1 MPGRLRLVALVAAAT
16 ALGALVGGCA
26 DSDPPSWLED
36 LGAPA
41 TTTSAPTTTTVAP
54 AGGPTTTAA
63 GGGAATP
70 VTDLVTG
77 DCLTGPPVTGAPA
90 TETTDVTVT
99 DCAGGHDG
107 EVIGVVTYTQGP
119 EVAYPGQ
126 EQVAAYA
133 DEQCP
138 VAFEAYVGVPYG
150 NSSLALLSLW
160 PTEASWSGGDREAV
174 CVAYEPDTQLTGSVQ
189 GRGTP

>member
-1 MPGRLRLVALVAAAT
+1 MRRRATTATLVEEHDAIFGRVEEARLRPVEQRGPDLAA
-16 ALGALVGGCA
+16 
-26 DSDPPSWLED
+26 EQ
-36 LGAPA
+36 
-41 TTTSAPTTTTVAP
+41 
-54 AGGPTTTAA
+54 
-63 GGGAATP
+63 

-90 TETTDVTVT
+90 TETTDDTVT